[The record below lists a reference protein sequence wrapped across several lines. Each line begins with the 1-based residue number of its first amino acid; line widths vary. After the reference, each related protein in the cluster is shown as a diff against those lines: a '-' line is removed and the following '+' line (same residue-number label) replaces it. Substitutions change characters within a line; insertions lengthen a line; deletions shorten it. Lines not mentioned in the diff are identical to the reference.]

1 MKTIVTLLILLG
13 LSATVFSQTYFS
25 ERYYFDPYNSWDA
38 ASKILENDSSYIIVG
53 ATGDQF
59 VSSWHRI
66 GFLTIDKYG
75 NKVSSKSFGDT
86 ISEYYIQFDGAF
98 RKNGENEYSGVGVK
112 REYTL
117 NGMHDAGIIYR
128 FNQLLDTI
136 WTNSRITDR
145 VLPIDTSYVFNHFD
159 ILPNKDLIIAGYIII
174 DGETAKA
181 LLIKTD
187 SLGNEQWRKYFYS
200 GPLNRGINVIRTPDG
215 GFALSCYKW
224 TFGLYGDSSPYI
236 VKTDSLG
243 NEQWRYYVPC
253 IEEKHGPMYLQNS
266 PDSTIIGAYS
276 YSDSIPVA
284 DSYNKDAL
292 IKIDLQKNI
301 IWDKKYGK
309 SNRKYRYL
317 NSININTDGKII
329 IAGSCLSTM
338 YPAEGY
344 NGYMFNFNN
353 NGDSLWYRE
362 YRISP
367 NLYTYNYLYGV
378 TPTSDGGFIA
388 VGDVL
393 PSPPDTGNQDVWVIK
408 VDSMGC
414 ENWDECWVGVKE
426 NIALREAEEL
436 LIYPN
441 PTSNLVNIFIAKENE
456 NENHELLIF
465 DLFGRKV
472 KETKVPL
479 GTTTI
484 QIDVSSWQSGLYT
497 AISSY
502 KGKITGRG
510 KFVVR

>member
-1 MKTIVTLLILLG
+1 MKTILTLLLLG
-13 LSATVFSQTYFS
+13 LSTTAFSQTYFS
-25 ERYYFDPYNSWDA
+25 ARYYFEPYNIWDVA
-38 ASKILENDSSYIIVG
+38 DNVIENDSNYVVVG
-53 ATGDQF
+53 GTGDINNF
-59 VSSWHRI
+59 SWHRL

-181 LLIKTD
+181 LLLKTD

-200 GPLNRGINVIRTPDG
+200 GSLNRGINVIHTPDG

-224 TFGLYGDSSPYI
+224 TFGLYAEATPYI
-236 VKTDSLG
+236 VKTDSVG
-243 NEQWRYYVPC
+243 NEQWRYYVPYTAQ
-253 IEEKHGPMYLQNS
+253 KHGYMYLQNS
-266 PDSTIIGAYS
+266 PDSTIIGGYS
-276 YSDSIPVA
+276 YSDYIDYPA
-284 DSYNKDAL
+284 TDNDTRDAVL
-292 IKIDLQKNI
+292 KIDLEKNI
-301 IWDKKYGK
+301 IWDRKYGEYSWNK
-309 SNRKYRYL
+309 AV
-317 NSININTDGKII
+317 NSVNIDNDGNIILAGNKPELYPPLRQGFLFKI
-329 IAGSCLSTM
+329 
-338 YPAEGY
+338 
-344 NGYMFNFNN
+344 NN
-353 NGDSLWYRE
+353 NGDSIWYRQ
-362 YRISP
+362 YHKLQGDYS
-367 NLYTYNYLYGV
+367 YSYLYGV

-484 QIDVSSWQSGLYT
+484 QIDIARWKSGLYT

-502 KGKITGRG
+502 KGKVTGRG

>member
-59 VSSWHRI
+59 VSLWHRI

-86 ISEYYIQFDGAF
+86 ISEYYIQYSGAF
-98 RKNGENEYSGVGVK
+98 RKSGESEYLAVGVK
-112 REYTL
+112 RQYTGSWV
-117 NGMHDAGIIYR
+117 NDAGIIYK
-128 FNQLLDTI
+128 FNNLLDTL
-136 WTNSRITDR
+136 WTNSSISDKIS
-145 VLPIDTSYVFNHFD
+145 PIDTSYIFNHFYELSD
-159 ILPNKDLIIAGYIII
+159 NSLIIAGNITIN
-174 DGETAKA
+174 GETAKA
-181 LLIKTD
+181 ILLKTD

-200 GPLNRGINVIRTPDG
+200 GPLNLGINVIQTPDG

-224 TFGLYGDSSPYI
+224 TFGLYAEATPYI
-236 VKTDSLG
+236 VKTDSIG
-243 NEQWRYYVPC
+243 DEQWRYYVPYTAQ
-253 IEEKHGPMYLQNS
+253 KHGYMYLQNS

-276 YSDSIPVA
+276 YSDYIDYPA
-284 DSYNKDAL
+284 TDNDTRDAVL
-292 IKIDLQKNI
+292 KIDLEKNI
-301 IWDKKYGK
+301 IWDRKYGEYSWNK
-309 SNRKYRYL
+309 AV
-317 NSININTDGKII
+317 NSVNIDNDGNIILAGNKPELYPPLRQGFLFKI
-329 IAGSCLSTM
+329 
-338 YPAEGY
+338 
-344 NGYMFNFNN
+344 NN
-353 NGDSLWYRE
+353 NGDSIWYRQ
-362 YRISP
+362 YHKLQGDYS
-367 NLYTYNYLYGV
+367 YSYLYGV

-426 NIALREAEEL
+426 NIALQEAEKL
-436 LIYPN
+436 HIYPN
-441 PTSNLVNIFIAKENE
+441 PASDLVNIFIVKENE

-465 DLFGRKV
+465 DLYGRKV
-472 KETKVPL
+472 EETKVPS

-484 QIDVSSWQSGLYT
+484 QIDIADWQSGLYT

-502 KGKITGRG
+502 KGKVTGRG